1 MARIRGRVGGH
12 ASPLTMNR
20 FECDQCG
27 ACCNGSL
34 IVETDEID
42 LMREPRL
49 IEAEPSLKGYSVPQ
63 VLEKYENETGFAIL
77 LACSSDRPCPF
88 LVGKKCSIY
97 PTRPNVCVA
106 MQAGDEQCQEARKAT
121 GLEPLAPIQQN
132 VIP

>member
-1 MARIRGRVGGH
+1 MPMN
-12 ASPLTMNR
+12 SSLPLPR
-20 FECDQCG
+20 YECDQCG

-42 LMREPRL
+42 LMRESRL

-63 VLEKYENETGFAIL
+63 VLEKYENEIGFAIL
-77 LACSSDRPCPF
+77 LACSSNRPCPF
-88 LVGKKCSIY
+88 LAAKRCSIY

-106 MQAGDEQCQEARKAT
+106 MQAGDEQCQEARKAAR
-121 GLEPLAPIQQN
+121 LEPLAPIQQN

>member
-1 MARIRGRVGGH
+1 MYMNS
-12 ASPLTMNR
+12 SPPPPR
-20 FECDQCG
+20 YECDQCG

-34 IVETDEID
+34 IVEADEID

-49 IEAEPSLKGYSVPQ
+49 IEAEPSLAGQPVAQ
-63 VLEKYENETGFAIL
+63 VLERLQDDIGFSIL
-77 LACSSDRPCPF
+77 VACGPNRPCPF
-88 LVGKKCSIY
+88 LADKKCSIY

-121 GLEPLAPIQQN
+121 GLEPLAPIQPS